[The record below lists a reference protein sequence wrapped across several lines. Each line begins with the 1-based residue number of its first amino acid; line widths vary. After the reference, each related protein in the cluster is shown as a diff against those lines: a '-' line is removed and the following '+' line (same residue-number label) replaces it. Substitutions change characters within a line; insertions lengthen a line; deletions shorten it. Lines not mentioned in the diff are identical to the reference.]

1 MEIFQEKQCVG
12 SRKISTF
19 SGRRFVAGSTE
30 GPKSILQ
37 QMGGIVRVSA
47 TQSCET
53 EDLFDRDFVF
63 RIHDYLSDENSV
75 NRFSSSRTS
84 VALYTA
90 PVSTISI
97 AENG

>member
-1 MEIFQEKQCVG
+1 MEIIQEKLCVT

-19 SGRRFVAGSTE
+19 SGRRFVCPTAE

-47 TQSCET
+47 SLSRKS
-53 EDLFDRDFVF
+53 EDLIKWDFVF
-63 RIHDYLSDENSV
+63 RIHDYLADKNSV
-75 NRFSSSRTS
+75 NRFSSSS
-84 VALYTA
+84 MSLALYTA
-90 PVSTISI
+90 PVSTISN

>member
-12 SRKISTF
+12 PRKISTF
-19 SGRRFVAGSTE
+19 SGRRFMAGSAE
-30 GPKSILQ
+30 RPKSILQ

-47 TQSCET
+47 SLSRKS
-53 EDLFDRDFVF
+53 EDLIKWDFVF
-63 RIHDYLSDENSV
+63 RIHDYLADKNGV
-75 NRFSSSRTS
+75 NRFSSLRMS

-90 PVSTISI
+90 PVSTISN